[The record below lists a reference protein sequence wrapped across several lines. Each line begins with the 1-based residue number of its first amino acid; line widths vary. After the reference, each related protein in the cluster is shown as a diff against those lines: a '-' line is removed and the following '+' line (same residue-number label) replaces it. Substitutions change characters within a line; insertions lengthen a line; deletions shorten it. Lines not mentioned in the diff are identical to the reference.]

1 MRNPKANMHNT
12 KTLMQWYDEGKL
24 KPHIHRIY
32 DLKDTAKALEEMM
45 ERKVRGKLVVQI

>member
-1 MRNPKANMHNT
+1 MQNT

-32 DLKDTAKALEEMM
+32 DLKDTSKALEEMM
-45 ERKVRGKLVVQI
+45 ERKVKGKLVVQISIINHKG